1 MCCVYRS
8 PSIIGIIDMYR
19 GVGYSLAA
27 ALCRLLCA
35 EPDRLLPP
43 CPPPALPRRLL
54 LPLLLC
60 GPPCDEEERECDG
73 PESLRRRRGLLITS
87 PSASSSE
94 ALLPPL
100 LPLCRRRWLLFPV
113 EECGRRSVLRSRPPP
128 AADPTPPPPPPRL
141 LREEEEEEEPEERR
155 RWLLLSNVGSGGRKD
170 PPLLAAPT
178 YTSFPAATAAAFGV
192 GGPPCWDGW
201 TAPGPAGAAAVRAAG
216 ASADEAVLSMV
227 DASQLLLRRFC
238 SKKVSISR
246 SNSSIDCSLP
256 RRGVSGSVTT
266 GAQFG
271 SGSARTS
278 GPREVVDGC
287 CLVKEPLR
295 RRPLEP
301 LEAEL
306 RRRWAPALPAL
317 LARELAELPRRACCA
332 SKSEPS
338 TQPPRLFPRP
348 AAPSAVDS
356 VLLLGPGAKLEL
368 VSEPLAS
375 LLLRRRCFSSADS
388 TRSSTVNLRNSCS
401 HKNCASSKC
410 SGKRCTMST
419 NSCPSIAESTPSA
432 SNAATSVFES
442 ALRIRAR
449 LGVLTGG
456 GPHSS
461 RRSFRVL
468 PAARASPAAAFWSC
482 VRLSSVYFW
491 MKLSTVP

>member
-1 MCCVYRS
+1 
-8 PSIIGIIDMYR
+8 MYR

-100 LPLCRRRWLLFPV
+100 LPLCRRRWLLLPV

-178 YTSFPAATAAAFGV
+178 YISFPAAAAAFGV

-348 AAPSAVDS
+348 AAPGAVDS